1 MDEPFLLPYGMAD
14 PYGAVAVS
22 HRMAHR
28 REQRIGRYIFR
39 GWDYL
44 LEVLKRARR
53 AIAFRQ
59 RGEESRRNNVPM
71 RKRGRTTSDLD
82 TGLPGL
88 IDDTRRPRV
97 PYRHMA

>member
-59 RGEESRRNNVPM
+59 RGEEYRRNNVPM
-71 RKRGRTTSDLD
+71 RKRGRRMGAFDTS
-82 TGLPGL
+82 LPGFPN
-88 IDDTRRPRV
+88 DTRRPR
-97 PYRHMA
+97 PNF